1 MRAETRRRSI
11 ASSDSSV
18 LRIYTSANEHESGPS
33 ANVEARNESQQGEF
47 KNTEFLNNEDPLIS
61 QLENFPRLN
70 LRVINTKSIQP
81 ISGGPFKNHLKIQ
94 VFGAAYTAHK

>member
-1 MRAETRRRSI
+1 MRAETRRQSI
-11 ASSDSSV
+11 ASSDSNV
-18 LRIYTSANEHESGPS
+18 LPIYTSANEHKSTRGT
-33 ANVEARNESQQGEF
+33 NGEAINKSQQAGEEF

-61 QLENFPRLN
+61 QLGNFPRLN

-94 VFGAAYTAHK
+94 VF